1 MINGTGRKFYGKD
14 EIHQDGSYIATEWD
28 CILWIPIYP
37 NASYRI
43 FDQRTDNTLLG
54 TKTNY
59 KLLEVP
65 LYKKQVKEVYKGLI
79 IASIIF
85 TGFIILFAFHKEIEN
100 FFK

>member
-1 MINGTGRKFYGKD
+1 MINGFGSKFYGKD
-14 EIHQDGSYIATEWD
+14 EEHKDGSYITTEWE
-28 CILWIPIYP
+28 CIFWIPIYP

-43 FDQRTDNTLLG
+43 FDQRTENTLLG

-59 KLLEVP
+59 KLLEIP

-79 IASIIF
+79 IASIIL
-85 TGFIILFAFHKEIEN
+85 TGFIILLVFMRDIEN